1 MSIEFIW
8 QLPTAGDGRYAEATR
23 LRRGERSD
31 QQRAPFTEGVSDP
44 RGTKFNYF
52 DYAHQVAR
60 AADITGFDGL
70 RIRHDFEGD
79 DSWILA
85 GYLARGTRHIRL
97 LTEFEASWGSSVYAA
112 KNAVSFQRATNGRF
126 AWQLVQGADESSR
139 RQHGDKLP
147 QNEVLARIDEFITV
161 ARGVQTTT
169 PFTFKG
175 RYFEVLEGGFRGPL
189 AGNPLPPV
197 YLSGDG
203 AEALA
208 LSARQADVHVFE
220 AAPLEQV
227 RAAVA
232 ALQQQAGSNGRQ
244 VIAGLRIDV
253 LARETQ
259 EEAERD
265 AVRYREQTGAGASLP
280 ALGTDRYWDGY
291 ATARTGARGA
301 LVGSYEQVINALA
314 AYAEAGV
321 GSFLLGAEPALE
333 EAYRIGEYV
342 LPALRARLAP
352 AVQQAA

>member
-8 QLPTAGDGRYAEATR
+8 QLPTAGDGRYADAAR

-31 QQRAPFTEGVSDP
+31 QQRPPFTEGVSDP
-44 RGTKFNYF
+44 RGNQFNYF

-60 AADITGFDGL
+60 AADISGFDGL
-70 RIRHDFEGD
+70 RIRHDFDGD
-79 DSWILA
+79 DSWVVA

-112 KNAVSFQRATNGRF
+112 KNAVSFQRAANGRF
-126 AWQLVQGADESSR
+126 AWQLVQGGDEVSR

-147 QNEVLARIDEFITV
+147 QSEVLGRIDEFITV
-161 ARGVQTTT
+161 ARGVQTAA

-175 RYFEVLEGGFRGPL
+175 RYFEVLDGGFRGPL

-208 LSARQADVHVFE
+208 LSARQADVHVFD
-220 AAPLEQV
+220 AAPLALV
-227 RAAVA
+227 RAGVS
-232 ALQQQAGSNGRQ
+232 ALQQQASSNSRQ
-244 VIAGLRIDV
+244 VAAGLRIDV

-265 AVRYREQTGAGASLP
+265 AVRYRQQTDANASLP
-280 ALGTDRYWDGY
+280 ALGEDRYWDGY

-321 GSFLLGAEPALE
+321 TSFLLGAEPALE

-352 AVQQAA
+352 AAQQAA

>member
-8 QLPTAGDGRYAEATR
+8 QLPTAGDGRYAQAER

-31 QQRAPFTEGVSDP
+31 RQRPPFTDGVSDP
-44 RGTKFNYF
+44 RGNKFNYF

-60 AADITGFDGL
+60 AADISGFDGL

-79 DSWILA
+79 DSWIIA

-112 KNAVSFQRATNGRF
+112 KNAVSFQRAANGRF
-126 AWQLVQGADESSR
+126 AWQLVQGGDEARR
-139 RQHGDKLP
+139 RQHGDNLP
-147 QNEVLARIDEFITV
+147 QSEVLARIDEFVTV
-161 ARGVQTTT
+161 ARGVQTTA

-175 RYFEVLEGGFRGPL
+175 RYFEVLDGGFRGPL

-208 LSARQADVHVFE
+208 LSARQADVHVFD
-220 AAPLEQV
+220 AAPLEQI
-227 RAAVA
+227 RANIA
-232 ALQQQAGSNGRQ
+232 ALRQQADGNGRQ
-244 VIAGLRIDV
+244 IGAGLRIDV

-265 AVRYREQTGAGASLP
+265 AARYRQQTGAGAVVP
-280 ALGTDRYWDGY
+280 PLGEDRYWDGY
-291 ATARTGARGA
+291 ATARSGARAA
-301 LVGSYEQVINALA
+301 LVGSYEQVIATLA
-314 AYAEAGV
+314 AYADAGV
-321 GSFLLGAEPALE
+321 SSFLLGAEPALE

-342 LPALRARLAP
+342 LPALRTRLAP
-352 AVQQAA
+352 PAQQAA